1 MTDRDRVMAPAS
13 GFAENSGKT
22 SCCPAHGGCHTA
34 ADMLNSDKY
43 LSLWK
48 VVAWMVLSSR
58 RPQEDP
64 LSDHLTPEQAR
75 EHLATLQARTLDT
88 SRDRTVHAG
97 ATAVFGVVT
106 ALYMASQN
114 ILAGWVGHTVGTA
127 VFLAAWLVTVWWI
140 ERVAR
145 TVPRRAKAWSRAGI
159 VVSFVLT
166 LTVVLPWLNLSAQT
180 SPNTW
185 PMVAA
190 GAALA
195 AVPALAAAAM
205 IRWGTK

>member
-1 MTDRDRVMAPAS
+1 MS
-13 GFAENSGKT
+13 
-22 SCCPAHGGCHTA
+22 H
-34 ADMLNSDKY
+34 
-43 LSLWK
+43 
-48 VVAWMVLSSR
+48 
-58 RPQEDP
+58 
-64 LSDHLTPEQAR
+64 HLTPEQAR
-75 EHLATLQARTLDT
+75 EQLATLRARTLDT
-88 SRDRTVHAG
+88 SRDRAVHAG

-106 ALYMASQN
+106 GLYMASQN

-145 TVPRRAKAWSRAGI
+145 TVPRRAKMWSRAGI
-159 VVSFVLT
+159 AASFVLT

-190 GAALA
+190 GAGLA
-195 AVPALAAAAM
+195 AVPALVAAAV
-205 IRWGTK
+205 IRRGAR

>member
-1 MTDRDRVMAPAS
+1 M
-13 GFAENSGKT
+13 N
-22 SCCPAHGGCHTA
+22 H
-34 ADMLNSDKY
+34 
-43 LSLWK
+43 
-48 VVAWMVLSSR
+48 
-58 RPQEDP
+58 
-64 LSDHLTPEQAR
+64 HLTPEQAR
-75 EHLATLQARTLDT
+75 EQLATIQERTMDT
-88 SRDRTVHAG
+88 SHDRTVHAA

-106 ALYMASQN
+106 GLYMAAQN
-114 ILAGWVGHTVGTA
+114 ILADWVSHTIGTA

-180 SPNTW
+180 TPNTW

-190 GAALA
+190 GAAVA
-195 AVPALAAAAM
+195 AVPALVAAAV
-205 IRWGTK
+205 IRWGSR

>member
-1 MTDRDRVMAPAS
+1 MS
-13 GFAENSGKT
+13 
-22 SCCPAHGGCHTA
+22 H
-34 ADMLNSDKY
+34 
-43 LSLWK
+43 
-48 VVAWMVLSSR
+48 
-58 RPQEDP
+58 
-64 LSDHLTPEQAR
+64 HLTPEQAR
-75 EHLATLQARTLDT
+75 EQLASIQVRTFDT
-88 SRDRTVHAG
+88 SRDRAVHAA

-114 ILAGWVGHTVGTA
+114 ILSDWVSHTVGTA
-127 VFLAAWLVTVWWI
+127 VFAAAWLITVWWI

-145 TVPRRAKAWSRAGI
+145 TVPRRAKAWSRGGI
-159 VVSFVLT
+159 VASFVLT

-195 AVPALAAAAM
+195 AVPALVAAAV
-205 IRWGTK
+205 IRWGSK